1 MRRRALTLL
10 FVLVSASAT
19 MVTAETPTTAPASP
33 QLTAIDGKAY
43 APLTVPPHRAAVLV
57 FVLQDCPVCNG
68 YAPQV
73 ERLAAQARERN
84 VPFYL
89 IHVDPA
95 LTPKDARKHA
105 ADYGYTIPVLID
117 RKHELV
123 SRLGVTAVP
132 TAVVLDDRGEPRYEG
147 RVDDQYV
154 SIGKARNVVT
164 THDLRDAL
172 AAVVAGKP
180 VAPPRTQVIGCAV
193 PDLPSGGA
201 GK

>member
-1 MRRRALTLL
+1 
-10 FVLVSASAT
+10 VSA
-19 MVTAETPTTAPASP
+19 EPPTTAPASP
-33 QLTAIDGKAY
+33 QLTGIDGKTY
-43 APLTVPPHRAAVLV
+43 APLTVPPHHAAVLV

-73 ERLAAQARERN
+73 ERLAAQARRN
-84 VPFYL
+84 DVPFYL

-95 LTPKDARKHA
+95 LTTKDARKHA

-117 RKHELV
+117 RKHQLV
-123 SRLGVTAVP
+123 SRLGVSAVP
-132 TAVVLDDRGEPRYEG
+132 TAVVLDDRGQTRYAG

-172 AAVVAGKP
+172 AAVLAGKP
-180 VAPPRTQVIGCAV
+180 VAQPRTQVVGCAV
-193 PDLPSGGA
+193 PDLPA
-201 GK
+201 CDAKK